1 MGTNCH
7 ASIFFLENL
16 LAIEMKRTHILMIKP
31 VYLGL
36 SLCETEMCRRSKVML
51 HGYRQFYSKHK
62 NRRH

>member
-1 MGTNCH
+1 
-7 ASIFFLENL
+7 
-16 LAIEMKRTHILMIKP
+16 MIKP
-31 VYLGL
+31 IYLGL